1 MALQMSKLKNDV
13 ALLQTVRDLRVAL
26 QPLAFIRDVC
36 PLTFVLLDLIV
47 SAPTTS
53 VSGERGFSEMKLYLS
68 RLRSSLQE
76 VQLHSSMFINNH
88 APSWSDDPEGIKRF
102 LDASI
107 ERFLNSDTKRRV
119 LSSRYSKFPK
129 DPVKHIRTAKQTT
142 MNSCFSQDSMKRQR
156 EVLDAET
163 DSSSEVDEEAAE
175 EGTAYEEP
183 REAGNVDETR
193 DEKQAKKMKKS
204 KKSKKLTTKKAKKTK
219 QKNREETRTICKS
232 RRRNLPLKR
241 TKTPRCLLP
250 RLSL

>member
-1 MALQMSKLKNDV
+1 MALSYKQFV
-13 ALLQTVRDLRVAL
+13 ICGRVAL

-88 APSWSDDPEGIKRF
+88 APSWSDDPEGVKRF

-119 LSSRYSKFPK
+119 LSNRYSKFSK

-142 MNSCFSQDSMKRQR
+142 MNSCFSQDSMKRRR
-156 EVLDAET
+156 EDAET
-163 DSSSEVDEEAAE
+163 DSEVDEEAAD
-175 EGTAYEEP
+175 EGAAYEEP
-183 REAGNVDETR
+183 REAGDVDETR
-193 DEKQAKKMKKS
+193 DEKQAKKTKKS

-219 QKNREETRTICKS
+219 QKNRKETRTICKS

-250 RLSL
+250 RL

>member
-1 MALQMSKLKNDV
+1 
-13 ALLQTVRDLRVAL
+13 
-26 QPLAFIRDVC
+26 
-36 PLTFVLLDLIV
+36 
-47 SAPTTS
+47 
-53 VSGERGFSEMKLYLS
+53 MKLYLS

-76 VQLHSSMFINNH
+76 VQLNSSMFINNH
-88 APSWSDDPEGIKRF
+88 APSWSDDPEGVKRF

-119 LSSRYSKFPK
+119 LSNRYSKFSK

-142 MNSCFSQDSMKRQR
+142 MNSCFSQDSMKRRR
-156 EVLDAET
+156 EDAET
-163 DSSSEVDEEAAE
+163 DSEVDEEAAE

-193 DEKQAKKMKKS
+193 DEKQAKKTKKS

>member
-1 MALQMSKLKNDV
+1 
-13 ALLQTVRDLRVAL
+13 
-26 QPLAFIRDVC
+26 
-36 PLTFVLLDLIV
+36 
-47 SAPTTS
+47 
-53 VSGERGFSEMKLYLS
+53 MKLYLS

-76 VQLHSSMFINNH
+76 VQLNSSMFINNH
-88 APSWSDDPEGIKRF
+88 VHAPSCSWSDDPEGVKRF

-119 LSSRYSKFPK
+119 LSNRYSKFSK

-193 DEKQAKKMKKS
+193 DEKQAKKTKKS
-204 KKSKKLTTKKAKKTK
+204 KKSKKLTMKKAKKTIRK

-250 RLSL
+250 RL